1 MTRKSSRPS
10 KVAQEKAISA
20 NSAAQLEHSSHE
32 MASEHRPGLLPEEN
46 FRWRAGEITRLEAFS
61 DVVFGFALTLL
72 VISLEV
78 PRSYAALMTDLQGLL
93 PFAACFTLLVG
104 VWRMHYIYSRRYGL
118 EDPYTIFLNM
128 VLLFLVL
135 FCVYPLKFVFT
146 LLYSHLMGG
155 DAGDDVSWHGAL
167 VLVQLFF
174 LGFASLLL
182 LFTLMYAHAYKL
194 RAKLGLNAI
203 EARKTRDAIEING
216 VGAAMGL
223 LSLALAFK
231 NPFWSAGASCLYG
244 PLSFIHGSIAKK
256 RIRRLLAEKA

>member
-1 MTRKSSRPS
+1 MSHRSRRPS
-10 KVAQEKAISA
+10 AVVPERSSSA
-20 NSAAQLEHSSHE
+20 SSAALAERSLHE
-32 MASEHRPGLLPEEN
+32 MASEHRPGLLPEAD

-78 PRSYAALMTDLQGLL
+78 PRSYAALMVDLQGLL

-118 EDPYTIFLNM
+118 EDPYSVFLNM

-146 LLYSHLMGG
+146 LLYSHMTGG
-155 DAGDDVSWHGAL
+155 EAGDDISWHGAL

-194 RAKLGLNAI
+194 RARLGLNAVEI
-203 EARKTRDAIEING
+203 QKTRDAVQLNG
-216 VGAAMGL
+216 IGAAVGA

-231 NPFWSAGASCLYG
+231 NPFWPAIVWSLMG
-244 PLSFIHGSIAKK
+244 PLSFIQGRIAKK

>member
-1 MTRKSSRPS
+1 
-10 KVAQEKAISA
+10 V
-20 NSAAQLEHSSHE
+20 HSSHE

-93 PFAACFTLLVG
+93 PFAACFVLLVG

-118 EDPYTIFLNM
+118 EDPYSVFLNM

-146 LLYSHLMGG
+146 LLYSRLMGG
-155 DAGDDVSWHGAL
+155 DAGDDLSWHGAL

-182 LFTLMYAHAYKL
+182 LFSLMYAHAYKL
-194 RAKLGLNAI
+194 RARLGLNAV
-203 EARKTRDAIEING
+203 EVRKTRDAIELNG
-216 VGAAMGL
+216 FGAAIGL
-223 LSLALAFK
+223 LSLVLAFK
-231 NPFWSAGASCLYG
+231 NPFWPAILCSLMG
-244 PLSFIHGSIAKK
+244 PLSFIHGRIAKK
-256 RIRRLLAEKA
+256 RIGRLLAERE

>member
-1 MTRKSSRPS
+1 MSHRSRRPS
-10 KVAQEKAISA
+10 AVAHEKP
-20 NSAAQLEHSSHE
+20 SAADNAALVELSSHE

-78 PRSYAALMTDLQGLL
+78 PHSYAALMTDLQGLL
-93 PFAACFTLLVG
+93 PFAVCFALLVG
-104 VWRMHYIYSRRYGL
+104 VWRMHYVFSRRYGL
-118 EDPYTIFLNM
+118 EDPYSVFLNT

-146 LLYSHLMGG
+146 LLFSRLMG
-155 DAGDDVSWHGAL
+155 DNAGDDVTWHGAL

-174 LGFASLLL
+174 LGYASLLL

-194 RAKLGLNAI
+194 RAKLGLNAV
-203 EARKTRDAIEING
+203 EVQKTRDAMLMNAIG
-216 VGAAMGL
+216 SAMGF

-231 NPFWSAGASCLYG
+231 NPFWPAIVSSLYG
-244 PLSFIHGSIAKK
+244 PISFVHGHFAKK
-256 RIRRLLAEKA
+256 RIRRLIVERA

>member
-1 MTRKSSRPS
+1 
-10 KVAQEKAISA
+10 
-20 NSAAQLEHSSHE
+20 
-32 MASEHRPGLLPEEN
+32 MASEHRPGLFPEEN

-78 PRSYAALMTDLQGLL
+78 PRSYTALMADLQGLL
-93 PFAACFTLLVG
+93 PFAVCFMLLVA

-118 EDPYTIFLNM
+118 EDPYSFFLNM

-146 LLYSHLMGG
+146 LFFSRLMGG
-155 DAGDDVSWHGAL
+155 EAGDDVSWHGAL

-174 LGFASLLL
+174 LGYASLLL
-182 LFTLMYAHAYKL
+182 LFTLMYAHAYKV
-194 RAKLGLNAI
+194 RAKLGLNAVEVRI
-203 EARKTRDAIEING
+203 TWDAVQMNAIGSAIG
-216 VGAAMGL
+216 F

-231 NPFWSAGASCLYG
+231 NPFWPAILCCLFG
-244 PLSFIHGSIAKK
+244 PVSFIHGFVAKK
-256 RIRRLLAEKA
+256 RIQRLLAEKA